1 MLYSKFLI
9 FFRRDGPG
17 FARTF
22 SYSSLLACQQIL
34 KCLEPCTE
42 EDLVIVLI
50 SGGGSAL
57 LPYPVPGLT
66 LSQKQEVIL
75 RLTHA
80 GADIEEL
87 NAVRSQLSLVKGG
100 GLANYMYPAQA
111 SINSS
116 KFLFF
121 LSSCQRDFL
130 ILISLFNFKNLY

>member
-1 MLYSKFLI
+1 M
-9 FFRRDGPG
+9 
-17 FARTF
+17 
-22 SYSSLLACQQIL
+22 
-34 KCLEPCTE
+34 
-42 EDLVIVLI
+42 
-50 SGGGSAL
+50 
-57 LPYPVPGLT
+57 PGLT

-121 LSSCQRDFL
+121 FLSIDFL
-130 ILISLFNFKNLY
+130 NFMFLFNYKNLY